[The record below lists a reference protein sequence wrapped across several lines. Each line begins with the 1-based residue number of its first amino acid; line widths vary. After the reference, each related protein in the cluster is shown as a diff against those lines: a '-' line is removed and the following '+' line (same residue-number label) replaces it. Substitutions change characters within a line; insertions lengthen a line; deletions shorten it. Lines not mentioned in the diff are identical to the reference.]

1 MLELK
6 NICVSFRSER
16 QDKVFGHTRQQV
28 LFDVS
33 LNVKRGTCLGI
44 LGESGSGK
52 STLAGRLGELYQIP
66 VLHLDTV
73 HWLPGWEE
81 KAEEQERSEV
91 RAFMDRNASW
101 VIDGNYRKLEYERR
115 LQEADRIIFM
125 DFNRFSCLFRASRR
139 YLVHKGRARNSMT
152 EGCEEK
158 LDLEFIRWILW
169 DSRTRKQ
176 KKLWQAM
183 KETCGEKTVVLKNQ
197 RQLDG
202 FLEFLSGQ
210 KDPTEFP

>member
-1 MLELK
+1 MK
-6 NICVSFRSER
+6 IVVN
-16 QDKVFGHTRQQV
+16 GY
-28 LFDVS
+28 
-33 LNVKRGTCLGI
+33 
-44 LGESGSGK
+44 SGSGK

-125 DFNRFSCLFRASRR
+125 DFNRFSCLFRAYRR
-139 YLVHKGRARNSMT
+139 YLDHKGRARNSMT
-152 EGCEEK
+152 AGCKEK

>member
-1 MLELK
+1 MK
-6 NICVSFRSER
+6 IVVN
-16 QDKVFGHTRQQV
+16 GY
-28 LFDVS
+28 
-33 LNVKRGTCLGI
+33 
-44 LGESGSGK
+44 SGSGK
-52 STLAGRLGELYQIP
+52 STLARRLGGLYQIP

-81 KAEEQERSEV
+81 KAEAQERSEV

-125 DFNRFSCLFRASRR
+125 DFNRFSCLFRAYRR
-139 YLVHKGRARNSMT
+139 YLDHKGRARSSMT

-176 KKLWQAM
+176 KKLWRAM
-183 KETCGEKTVVLKNQ
+183 KETCGEKPW
-197 RQLDG
+197 
-202 FLEFLSGQ
+202 S
-210 KDPTEFP
+210 

>member
-1 MLELK
+1 
-6 NICVSFRSER
+6 
-16 QDKVFGHTRQQV
+16 
-28 LFDVS
+28 
-33 LNVKRGTCLGI
+33 
-44 LGESGSGK
+44 
-52 STLAGRLGELYQIP
+52 
-66 VLHLDTV
+66 
-73 HWLPGWEE
+73 
-81 KAEEQERSEV
+81 
-91 RAFMDRNASW
+91 MDRNASW

-125 DFNRFSCLFRASRR
+125 DFNRFSCLFRAYRR

-197 RQLDG
+197 RQMDG
-202 FLEFLSGQ
+202 FLESISGQ

>member
-1 MLELK
+1 MK
-6 NICVSFRSER
+6 IAVI
-16 QDKVFGHTRQQV
+16 GYT
-28 LFDVS
+28 
-33 LNVKRGTCLGI
+33 
-44 LGESGSGK
+44 GSGK
-52 STLAGRLGELYQIP
+52 SVLAAKLGKILGCP
-66 VLHLDTV
+66 VLHLDK
-73 HWLPGWEE
+73 LQFEAGWKERKEAEGNRLCEQFLEE
-81 KAEEQERSEV
+81 NKERG
-91 RAFMDRNASW
+91 W

-125 DFNRFSCLFRASRR
+125 DFNRFSCLFRAYRR
-139 YLVHKGRARNSMT
+139 YLDHKGRARNSMT
-152 EGCEEK
+152 EGCKEK

>member
-125 DFNRFSCLFRASRR
+125 DFNRFSCLFIPFSI
-139 YLVHKGRARNSMT
+139 T
-152 EGCEEK
+152 
-158 LDLEFIRWILW
+158 FQ
-169 DSRTRKQ
+169 T
-176 KKLWQAM
+176 
-183 KETCGEKTVVLKNQ
+183 
-197 RQLDG
+197 
-202 FLEFLSGQ
+202 
-210 KDPTEFP
+210 

>member
-81 KAEEQERSEV
+81 KAEAQERSEV

-125 DFNRFSCLFRASRR
+125 DFNRFSCLFRAYRR
-139 YLVHKGRARNSMT
+139 YLDHKGRARSSMT

-176 KKLWQAM
+176 KKLWRAM
-183 KETCGEKTVVLKNQ
+183 KETCGEKPW
-197 RQLDG
+197 
-202 FLEFLSGQ
+202 S
-210 KDPTEFP
+210 

>member
-1 MLELK
+1 MK
-6 NICVSFRSER
+6 IVVN
-16 QDKVFGHTRQQV
+16 GY
-28 LFDVS
+28 
-33 LNVKRGTCLGI
+33 
-44 LGESGSGK
+44 SGSGK
-52 STLAGRLGELYQIP
+52 STLAGRLGEFYQIP

-91 RAFMDRNASW
+91 REFMDGNTSW

-125 DFNRFSCLFRASRR
+125 DFNRFSCLFRAYRR
-139 YLVHKGRARNSMT
+139 YLAYKGKARTSMT

-176 KKLWQAM
+176 KRLWRDM
-183 KETCGEKTVVLKNQ
+183 RETCGEKIVVIKNQ
-197 RQLDG
+197 RQLNG
-202 FLEFLSGQ
+202 LLGSLSGQ
-210 KDPTEFP
+210 KDPLESP

>member
-1 MLELK
+1 MK
-6 NICVSFRSER
+6 IVVN
-16 QDKVFGHTRQQV
+16 GY
-28 LFDVS
+28 
-33 LNVKRGTCLGI
+33 
-44 LGESGSGK
+44 SGSGK

-125 DFNRFSCLFRASRR
+125 DFNRFSCLFRAYRR
-139 YLVHKGRARNSMT
+139 YLDHKGRARSSMT

-183 KETCGEKTVVLKNQ
+183 KETCGGKNRGPEKPTAAGRVPGIPKRTEGSHRVPITAMG
-197 RQLDG
+197 RSIC
-202 FLEFLSGQ
+202 SGLL
-210 KDPTEFP
+210 

>member
-1 MLELK
+1 MK
-6 NICVSFRSER
+6 IVVN
-16 QDKVFGHTRQQV
+16 GY
-28 LFDVS
+28 
-33 LNVKRGTCLGI
+33 
-44 LGESGSGK
+44 SGSGK

-73 HWLPGWEE
+73 HWLTGWGE

-125 DFNRFSCLFRASRR
+125 DFNRFSCLFRAYRR

-176 KKLWQAM
+176 KKLWRAM

-202 FLEFLSGQ
+202 FLESISGQ

>member
-1 MLELK
+1 MK
-6 NICVSFRSER
+6 IVVN
-16 QDKVFGHTRQQV
+16 GY
-28 LFDVS
+28 
-33 LNVKRGTCLGI
+33 
-44 LGESGSGK
+44 SGSGK
-52 STLAGRLGELYQIP
+52 STLARRLGKLYQIP

-125 DFNRFSCLFRASRR
+125 DFNRFSCLFREYRR
-139 YLVHKGRARNSMT
+139 YLNHKGRARSSMT

-176 KKLWQAM
+176 KKLWRAM

-202 FLEFLSGQ
+202 FLESLSGP
-210 KDPTEFP
+210 KDPAEFP